1 MTRGP
6 CQKRYP
12 HSVISHPPSRLCEDP
27 RLNPTEHLRQGSLS
41 VSLLGH
47 RAGWSRQGWTWRG
60 RWQTP
65 FALPLPPGWLAEMSH
80 FGDEPQCIQQ
90 GKFPVQILGRGCHTV
105 SFRAR
110 GCVRLPCGFWLCF
123 VPLCWDMGELVTEC
137 CAVTQGLSEQSGKLV
152 RHEAR
157 LRARSLFQSRPELPK
172 LCYLTKRRS
181 E

>member
-90 GKFPVQILGRGCHTV
+90 GKFPVQILGRGCHSV

-110 GCVRLPCGFWLCF
+110 GCVRLRCGFWLCF
-123 VPLCWDMGELVTEC
+123 VPLCWDMVRVGDWVLRRNTGTVGTERQTCQTRGPAPGKVTVPIT
-137 CAVTQGLSEQSGKLV
+137 A
-152 RHEAR
+152 
-157 LRARSLFQSRPELPK
+157 
-172 LCYLTKRRS
+172 
-181 E
+181 